1 MATPD
6 HSLLREKIYTDLV
19 RISEAVAYKIQ
30 ISNLKLDEIDSMLQA
45 LSPTNAIQNARQNLD
60 HLYSKCVSDIGNNI
74 RTKRLTLEKFD
85 HLLDSLGPDATLSRG
100 YAIVT
105 RVGTTETISD
115 AHSVSKGQLL
125 DVLVE
130 KGKFEV
136 EVGRVISRE

>member
-1 MATPD
+1 ML
-6 HSLLREKIYTDLV
+6 S
-19 RISEAVAYKIQ
+19 Q

-85 HLLDSLGPDATLSRG
+85 HLLDSLGPDATLSRV

-115 AHSVSKGQLL
+115 AHSVSKGHLL